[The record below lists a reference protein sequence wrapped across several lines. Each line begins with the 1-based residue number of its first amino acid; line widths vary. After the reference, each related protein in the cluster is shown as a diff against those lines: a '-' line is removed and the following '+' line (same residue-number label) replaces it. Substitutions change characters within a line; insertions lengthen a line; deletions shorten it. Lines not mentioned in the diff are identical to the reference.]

1 MCSKSF
7 RIFPIL
13 YMKLFYCQRANYMHD
28 YSITTNSTHQFS
40 ISRLDEFLVI
50 YIYISIFNWTIPQLN
65 IHIYVQKCPSKLFEL
80 HKFWLPIDRISDWT
94 CFALLNFPKRVDF
107 PTFQI
112 RRENVLNWK
121 GFRLLGFS
129 IAHVP
134 NYSAFWLYEL
144 PPSADSALLDSL
156 IAPVL
161 DWQDPRWYKLP
172 RIQVLSHMNSRL
184 TKFGIRQEL
193 WIERALCSN
202 CVFV

>member
-1 MCSKSF
+1 MIIRSQQIL
-7 RIFPIL
+7 RINSQYRGSMNFWL
-13 YMKLFYCQRANYMHD
+13 YIYNQ
-28 YSITTNSTHQFS
+28 
-40 ISRLDEFLVI
+40 I
-50 YIYISIFNWTIPQLN
+50 YIYLYISIFNWTIPQLN